1 MKRKKYFLLLPLMAF
16 AIHAQ
21 AQFGGSG
28 SGTASDP
35 YLITNEDELF
45 DVRNDLSAN
54 YKLMADLDLTEWIAE
69 ESPKQGWAPI
79 GNSTTPFKGVFDGNY
94 HSIKGLTIKRADEDE
109 VGLFGRINQAT
120 IKNTA
125 IINPY
130 IQGKSCV
137 GSLVGAALFTAEYY
151 IQNNVCLGGSINGS
165 DYVGGIIGRSFFGS
179 LPYIYTSCYIKG
191 NYASCSINASSNCV
205 GGIIGSEQS
214 YDSTFNNGTSHND
227 SKSCLITYIQDNIFC
242 GIINAGGMKVGGI
255 VGELFY
261 GVGLAYWANG
271 YRITHNIVV
280 GNVFGQ
286 DKTNGIAGEE
296 IGYSYPSRTNINGYN
311 SRTIIYNV
319 CCLDTIACGL
329 YLPHR
334 ISGIEYS
341 NNYASLTTVIVY
353 NGEVIEVED
362 DNYNG
367 VSYGAR
373 TLRRKTTYQ
382 GMGFDF
388 DSQWA
393 ISELKSYPYNIKQ
406 STPPELTSFTLGDAS
421 MVKGTADGSGKLYV
435 FVGDEMYEGVVTDG
449 QWQMSLGYVDA
460 SKRVTVSV
468 QTGNL
473 MPSPMLVV
481 QKGDAAELPTGEVE
495 GVYQPRNISTFCSN
509 KSLDFSQTEGLR
521 AYIAAGYNKGTVML
535 MRAKYVPAGE
545 GVILMGEPGSYNVY
559 TTSTKVYYSNML
571 KGVLEPTVI
580 DPTDGDKTNFILTNG
595 STGIGFYAVSNSGE
609 LAAGKAY
616 LQLPTD
622 AFAQSGKAVNF
633 VFDDQTT
640 GIFNT
645 TVEDVNDGY
654 YTLDGVRLDTRPTDK
669 GIYIHNGKKIVI
681 TK

>member
-1 MKRKKYFLLLPLMAF
+1 MKRIKKFAALMLMVSF
-16 AIHAQ
+16 AMNVQ

-45 DVRNDLSAN
+45 DVRNDLSAH
-54 YKLMADLDLTEWIAE
+54 YKLMADIDLTEWIAE

-94 HSIKGLTIKRADEDE
+94 HSIKGLTINRPNDNNI
-109 VGLFGRINQAT
+109 GLFGEIYNAT

-125 IINPY
+125 IVHSKIIGNNY
-130 IQGKSCV
+130 VGTIV
-137 GSLVGAALFTAEYY
+137 GSISALNTTTRDFNNTY
-151 IQNNVCLGGSINGS
+151 ISSVTNNIIIGGEVNGG
-165 DYVGGIIGRSFFGS
+165 DYVGGVVGRTYFGKGEAKS
-179 LPYIYTSCYIKG
+179 QITIEGNYSSTNIKG
-191 NYASCSINASSNCV
+191 NSYC
-205 GGIIGSEQS
+205 GGIIG
-214 YDSTFNNGTSHND
+214 YIFIKCDFYTNNITSF
-227 SKSCLITYIQDNIFC
+227 TMFANIYNNVYNGNLVASGNYVSGILGLVYSDLLGATKYLNVEKNISNGNIMGGNKTA
-242 GIINAGGMKVGGI
+242 GII
-255 VGELFY
+255 GERD
-261 GVGLAYWANG
+261 GTDVN
-271 YRITHNIVV
+271 RIQTTCFSISNNIC
-280 GNVFGQ
+280 N
-286 DKTNGIAGEE
+286 
-296 IGYSYPSRTNINGYN
+296 
-311 SRTIIYNV
+311 
-319 CCLDTIACGL
+319 LDTIACGNSIP
-329 YLPHR
+329 YR
-334 ISGIEYS
+334 ICPFDFE
-341 NNYASLTTVIVY
+341 NNYANMATVVVY
-353 NGEVIEVED
+353 NGDVLEVED
-362 DNYNG
+362 NNYNG

-373 TLRRKTTYQ
+373 TLKRKTTYQ

-388 DSQWA
+388 DNQWA

-421 MVKGTADGSGKLYV
+421 IVKGTADGSGKLYV
-435 FVGDEMYEGVVTDG
+435 FVDDEMYEGTVTDG

-468 QTGNL
+468 QTSNL

-495 GVYQPRNISTFCSN
+495 GVYLPRNISTFCSN
-509 KSLDFSQTEGLR
+509 KSLDFSQTKGLT

-545 GVILMGEPGSYNVY
+545 GVILMGDPGSYNVY

-571 KGVLEPTVI
+571 KGVLEPTMI
-580 DPTDGDKTNFILTNG
+580 EPTDGDKTNFILTNG
-595 STGIGFYAVSNSGE
+595 STGIGFYAVSNTGE

-622 AFAQSGKAVNF
+622 AFIQSGKAINF

-640 GIFNT
+640 GIFN
-645 TVEDVNDGY
+645 VEASNEYDSY
-654 YTLDGVRLDTRPTDK
+654 YTLDGVRLSQRPTEK
-669 GIYIHNGKKIVI
+669 GIYIHKGKKIII

>member
-1 MKRKKYFLLLPLMAF
+1 MKYFLLLPLMAF

-79 GNSTTPFKGVFDGNY
+79 GNSTTPFMGVFDGNY

-137 GSLVGAALFTAEYY
+137 GSIVGAALFTAQYY
-151 IQNNVCLGGSINGS
+151 IQNNVCIGGLISGTN
-165 DYVGGIIGRSFFGS
+165 YVGGIIGRSFWS
-179 LPYIYTSCYIKG
+179 SIPKVRTSCFIKG
-191 NYASCSINASSNCV
+191 NYVSCSISASNYV

-214 YDSTFNNGTSHND
+214 YDSSYARSDGSISYNHYDYYLTTN
-227 SKSCLITYIQDNIFC
+227 IQDNNFS
-242 GIINAGGMKVGGI
+242 GIINADGKNVGGI
-255 VGELFY
+255 VGEFMY
-261 GVGLAYWANG
+261 GLTVTYWANG
-271 YRITHNIVV
+271 YHVMHNVV
-280 GNVFGQ
+280 TGNIFGQ
-286 DKTNGIAGEE
+286 NSTNGIAGT
-296 IGYSYPSRTNINGYN
+296 RTTCNITGRYDITYRVEFIN
-311 SRTIIYNV
+311 NV
-319 CCLDTIACGL
+319 CCVDTIACGT
-329 YLPHR
+329 YLPHK
-334 ISGIEYS
+334 ISGFES
-341 NNYASLTTVIVY
+341 TNNYGSLSTVIVY